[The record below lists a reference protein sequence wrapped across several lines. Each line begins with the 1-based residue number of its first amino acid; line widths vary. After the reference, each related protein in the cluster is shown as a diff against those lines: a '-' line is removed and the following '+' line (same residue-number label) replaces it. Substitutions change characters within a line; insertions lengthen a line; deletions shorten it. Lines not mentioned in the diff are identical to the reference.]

1 MPDQIWR
8 NELSK
13 DEKEFVASHN
23 VKKQHGESTENL
35 TVPRR
40 FERLLKEKES
50 QGQEGRDDKK
60 IAKGKLGFNLDH
72 VREDEKKEE

>member
-23 VKKQHGESTENL
+23 AKKRHGEWTENL

-40 FERLLKEKES
+40 FERLLKKKEL
-50 QGQEGRDDKK
+50 QGQEGRDEEKTARRK
-60 IAKGKLGFNLDH
+60 IGFNLDD
-72 VREDEKKEE
+72 VREDEKKED

>member
-13 DEKEFVASHN
+13 DEKEFVALHN
-23 VKKQHGESTENL
+23 AKKKYGESTVNL

-40 FERLLKEKES
+40 FERLLKERES
-50 QGQEGRDDKK
+50 QGQEERDEEK
-60 IAKGKLGFNLDH
+60 IARRKLGFNLDDM
-72 VREDEKKEE
+72 REDEKKEE

>member
-23 VKKQHGESTENL
+23 AKKRHGESTENL

-50 QGQEGRDDKK
+50 QGQEGRDEEK
-60 IAKGKLGFNLDH
+60 IARRKLGFNLDD
-72 VREDEKKEE
+72 VREDKKKED